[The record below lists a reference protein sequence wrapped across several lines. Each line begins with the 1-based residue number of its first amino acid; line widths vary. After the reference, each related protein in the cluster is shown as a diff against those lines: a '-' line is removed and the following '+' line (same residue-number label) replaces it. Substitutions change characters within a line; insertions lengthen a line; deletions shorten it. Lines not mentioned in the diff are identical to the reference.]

1 MKAKRVL
8 FDSNTDDFL
17 RLEIDRYGKYDV
29 YLGEPIVIIG
39 YLELW
44 DGKRT
49 GYKLPRSANLGDC
62 FLAGPDDLVNTWYL
76 DEHDD
81 LVCEAIHHDG
91 TNHILYRT
99 WKPRTTQDQRS
110 NFLKKVASNQ
120 VTRRDITRYT
130 CSLGPVVINALE
142 SYQRRRSG

>member
-1 MKAKRVL
+1 MKARRVL
-8 FDSNTDDFL
+8 FDTTTDDL
-17 RLEIDRYGKYDV
+17 LYMELDRYNKYDV

-62 FLAGPDDLVNTWYL
+62 FLTGPDDLVNTWYL
-76 DEHDD
+76 DERDD
-81 LVCEAIHHDG
+81 LVCDAVHHDG

-99 WKPRTTQDQRS
+99 WKPGTTQDQRS

-130 CSLGPVVINALE
+130 RSLGPVVRKALE
-142 SYQRRRSG
+142 SAPHQQTG